1 VRAMLGS
8 FGCRDNFEGAQVP
21 NTARWTRRRPC
32 RSRAEPATWIW
43 TAALVCVASSRV
55 LAQADEGL
63 LSITVAVPMSD
74 RVAVTEDARRL
85 YVESD
90 ELHLDVSV
98 VNPSDS
104 RITIDQEQL
113 QRAFRLTLTAGG
125 TSLPVVATWSDDA
138 LVIAPDSD
146 RRARR
151 IRCRTRRLVSRRP
164 MAAEDSPCAH
174 SRRPSPAFGR
184 AEGRPRTSHS
194 GTSRR
199 S

>member
-1 VRAMLGS
+1 MR
-8 FGCRDNFEGAQVP
+8 F
-21 NTARWTRRRPC
+21 RR
-32 RSRAEPATWIW
+32 ATWIW

-63 LSITVAVPMSD
+63 LSITVAVPLSD

-113 QRAFRLTLTAGG
+113 QRAFRVALTAGG
-125 TSLPVVATWSDDA
+125 TSRPVVDRLARDGPAAAVWLSAGTASGGATA
-138 LVIAPDSD
+138 AVLLLVAG
-146 RRARR
+146 
-151 IRCRTRRLVSRRP
+151 
-164 MAAEDSPCAH
+164 EDID
-174 SRRPSPAFGR
+174 
-184 AEGRPRTSHS
+184 TV
-194 GTSRR
+194 
-199 S
+199 